1 MGSLPSTTA
10 RITSPALS
18 PDLTPCDPK
27 EALRLLGPLFR
38 NLASDRKWPEVRGN
52 PGDPAYERAMRRQ
65 QEEKQEAMAVYVRPL
80 TKEPAWAIEQAVTR
94 FLDGLVDRHKS
105 RVGWVPKSDEFAQ
118 EVRRL
123 SDWPRARE
131 HRRRKMEED
140 SAVEEKTPEVPLT
153 PEEQAK
159 IDAIRKAI
167 NAPMKRIPTGG
178 HLWPEV

>member
-1 MGSLPSTTA
+1 MGSSLSTTKS
-10 RITSPALS
+10 TSPALS
-18 PDLTPCDPK
+18 TDLTPCDPK

-52 PGDPAYERAMRRQ
+52 PGDPPYERAMRRQ

-80 TKEPAWAIEQAVTR
+80 TKEPAWAIEQAVAR

-123 SDWPRARE
+123 SDWARQREE
-131 HRRRKMEED
+131 HAARMRRIAAENAAAIEE
-140 SAVEEKTPEVPLT
+140 AKTART
-153 PEEQAK
+153 
-159 IDAIRKAI
+159 
-167 NAPMKRIPTGG
+167 PTGEEAKAALERFFRSSRMIKEEETHRG
-178 HLWPEV
+178 

>member
-18 PDLTPCDPK
+18 TDLTPCDPK

-38 NLASDRKWPEVRGN
+38 NLASDRKFEDTARGEQ
-52 PGDPAYERAMRRQ
+52 ER
-65 QEEKQEAMAVYVRPL
+65 KEAMAVYVRPL

-123 SDWPRARE
+123 ADWARQRE
-131 HRRRKMEED
+131 ENAARMRRLAAENAAAIEE
-140 SAVEEKTPEVPLT
+140 AKTART
-153 PEEQAK
+153 
-159 IDAIRKAI
+159 
-167 NAPMKRIPTGG
+167 PTGEEAKAA
-178 HLWPEV
+178 LERFFRSSRMIKEEEARR